1 MQCTAAPSLEHRASC
16 VLHFVLLVFVY
27 TEVRTLEVLGVMTRT
42 MILRITILAIW
53 VSTPHLVLWRITR
66 CSCLH
71 PTCPIAVLLWC
82 ASSTTSW
89 ATILLEDRW
98 AGELIP
104 TTRAREGPY
113 RTLRSLDLGGIQ
125 YRAHALRIVC
135 VVLVLPCYSVHHCAG
150 YAPSCTWRVIAGTS
164 HPEHEHVIFVYLEI
178 WHPRSHPTSRILD
191 ISDSGHP
198 ESGSHDLDLWIW
210 RSGGSRIWIWGSRPL
225 GTLRIPRKHPF

>member
-1 MQCTAAPSLEHRASC
+1 M
-16 VLHFVLLVFVY
+16 
-27 TEVRTLEVLGVMTRT
+27 
-42 MILRITILAIW
+42 
-53 VSTPHLVLWRITR
+53 
-66 CSCLH
+66 
-71 PTCPIAVLLWC
+71 LLWC

-89 ATILLEDRW
+89 ATILLGIDG
-98 AGELIP
+98 AGELFP

-178 WHPRSHPTSRILD
+178 WHPRSHPTSRFWTSRILD
-191 ISDSGHP
+191 LWISDSGSLDLEIWRVGSGSGGPDPSRPSGYP
-198 ESGSHDLDLWIW
+198 ESTPFGPLKRANLGSISQHT
-210 RSGGSRIWIWGSRPL
+210 
-225 GTLRIPRKHPF
+225 GTLPWPNTPLYEAVPRQRWSRLDAY